1 MGGDQPTRHTLYSFT
16 EAVAGTVGLAQRSSL
31 THRQRAALTG
41 VARNNA
47 EAAHIQGFLDTIDKE
62 MRFKGPGGMVRHLN
76 GLKVA
81 VGKLNGILT
90 LTRVAPVYAPVW
102 ETPEL
107 NRRTV
112 DEALA
117 VAGANLRRAV
127 SGGDLGAADKYL
139 GMMRKAVGLA
149 SDEGR
154 A

>member
-1 MGGDQPTRHTLYSFT
+1 MGANPPSRYSFT
-16 EAVAGTVGLAQRSSL
+16 EAISTSDGLPKRSGL
-31 THRQRAALTG
+31 NARQRAALTG

-47 EAAHIQGFLDTIDKE
+47 EASNLQGFLDTVDKE
-62 MRFKGPGGMVRHLN
+62 MRFRGPEAVLPHLRTLKANLDRLN
-76 GLKVA
+76 GK
-81 VGKLNGILT
+81 LT
-90 LTRVAPVYAPVW
+90 LMAETPEYAPVW

-127 SGGDLGAADKYL
+127 SGGDLGAACKYL
-139 GMMRKAVGLA
+139 DMMRKAVDLA
-149 SDEGR
+149 SNEGR

>member
-1 MGGDQPTRHTLYSFT
+1 MGSKQPARHTPYSFT
-16 EAVAGTVGLAQRSSL
+16 EAVAVTVGLAHRSSL

-62 MRFKGPGGMVRHLN
+62 LHFKGPGGVTRHLN
-76 GLKVA
+76 GLKA
-81 VGKLNGILT
+81 ALGKLNGVLT
-90 LTRVAPVYAPVW
+90 LTMTAPVYAPVW

-117 VAGANLRRAV
+117 VAGANVRRAV
-127 SGGDLGAADKYL
+127 SGGDLGAAGKYL
-139 GMMRKAVGLA
+139 DMMRQAVGLA